1 METIII
7 NNKEVDLSTIEIDGI
22 DLKDRP
28 DFCDAYICSA
38 QFIDGEE
45 LNDDELDVLKD
56 EVEGDWYEMIQDTIN

>member
-22 DLKDRP
+22 DLKDIP

>member
-7 NNKEVDLSTIEIDGI
+7 NNKEVDLTTIEIDGI

-28 DFCDAYICSA
+28 DFCDAYIYSA

-56 EVEGDWYEMIQDTIN
+56 EVEGDWYEMIEDTIN